1 MSGAAMTAEYT
12 GTYDMSAY
20 GGEGWRPRAR
30 STREELGALWG
41 ACGISTEWARLEAV
55 LLHRPGEELG
65 ASADPNAVNM
75 LAPLDLGRAQAQ
87 HDAMAQAY
95 RDAGVAVHYIQ
106 PDTLPTPNQM
116 FMADL
121 FAMTPEGAIVARPAS
136 EVRAGEER
144 WAAHG
149 LAQVGAPILRSIS
162 GRATFEGADLMW
174 LDPRTAVV
182 GRGLRT
188 NDAGAAQIAAL
199 LAEMGCETIQIDLP
213 IGTMHL
219 MGTFRIVDRDL
230 AIVWPYRFA
239 HRGVDALR
247 ARGFQV
253 ALLPDTHET
262 RFQSAFNFVTL
273 GPREILMA
281 SGNPQTQAFLEGLG
295 ITCRTTPVDELG
307 KAAGAIG
314 CLTGIIRRAAA

>member
-1 MSGAAMTAEYT
+1 MTAEHP

-30 STREELGALWG
+30 TTRAELGSLWG
-41 ACGISTEWARLEAV
+41 LCGITTEWARLQSV
-55 LLHRPGEELG
+55 LLHRPGAELT

-75 LAPLDLGRAQAQ
+75 LAPIDLARAQAQ

-95 RDAGVAVHYIQ
+95 RDADVEVHYIQ
-106 PDTLPTPNQM
+106 PGAAPTPNQM

-121 FAMTPEGAIVARPAS
+121 FVMTPEGAILARPAS

-149 LAQVGAPILRSIS
+149 LAQLGAPIIRSIS
-162 GRATFEGADLMW
+162 GLATFEGADLMW
-174 LDPRTAVV
+174 LDPQTAMV

-188 NDAGAAQIAAL
+188 NDAGAAQITAV
-199 LAEMGCETIQIDLP
+199 LAEMGCETIRIDLP

-239 HRGVDALR
+239 HRGIDALR
-247 ARGFQV
+247 ARGFKV
-253 ALLPDTHET
+253 ALLPDTREA

-281 SGNPQTQAFLEGLG
+281 AGNPQTQGFFESLG

-314 CLTGIIRRAAA
+314 CLTGIVRRAGA